1 MKKLIFAII
10 ILFFSIFVL
19 NIAYANTNLNNNYK
33 APFYFFYSLN
43 CMHCHDVNVFLN
55 SIKDNYDFNVIEI
68 NIEEKNNLDFFVNTM
83 QNFNM
88 TRYGYPVVV
97 INNNIYQGQYNNK

>member
-33 APFYFFYSLN
+33 APFYFFYSPN
-43 CMHCHDVNVFLN
+43 CMCHDVNVFLN
-55 SIKDNYDFNVIEI
+55 
-68 NIEEKNNLDFFVNTM
+68 L
-83 QNFNM
+83 
-88 TRYGYPVVV
+88 
-97 INNNIYQGQYNNK
+97 